1 MFFIAAILFH
11 DMLLN
16 EEEHDYYRDESSE
29 WEGSELINF
38 EKFRRLR
45 VSIHYYL
52 LHATRL
58 AA

>member
-1 MFFIAAILFH
+1 
-11 DMLLN
+11 MLLN

-45 VSIHYYL
+45 VSDNNSTFEIDPSFVTL
-52 LHATRL
+52 RKSCIAI
-58 AA
+58 

>member
-1 MFFIAAILFH
+1 
-11 DMLLN
+11 MLLN

-45 VSIHYYL
+45 VSNNYYNLVPTL
-52 LHATRL
+52 LSL
-58 AA
+58 PK